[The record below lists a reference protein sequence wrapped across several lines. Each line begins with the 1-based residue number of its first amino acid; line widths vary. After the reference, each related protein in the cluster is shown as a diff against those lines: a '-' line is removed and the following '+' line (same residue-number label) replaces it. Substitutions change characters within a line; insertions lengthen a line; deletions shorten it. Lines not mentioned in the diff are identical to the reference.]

1 VLVKGYSD
9 LIKTILIRANQQG
22 IRLHVYITETRP
34 QCDGYLMY
42 NELTKHKINCTLIV
56 DSAIGF
62 VLEEM
67 DYVISGAEVV
77 TENGGI
83 INRLGTYTTA
93 LCAKALQKPFY
104 VFAENFK
111 FSRIFPLSHKDLP
124 DEITKNSKF
133 DFCPGSW
140 NLRMP
145 PEEVNLVCPICDFT
159 PGQLISFIITDARI
173 FKPSAVSDELLQLFN
188 L

>member
-1 VLVKGYSD
+1 LVKGYSD
-9 LIKTILIRANQQG
+9 LLKTILIRAHQQG
-22 IRLHVYITETRP
+22 IRLQVYITETRP

-42 NELTKHKINCTLIV
+42 SELIKHKINCSLVV
-56 DSAIGF
+56 DSSIGF
-62 VLEEM
+62 ILEEI

-83 INRLGTYTTA
+83 INRLGTYSTA

-111 FSRIFPLSHKDLP
+111 FTRIFPLSQKDLP
-124 DEITKNSKF
+124 AEIVKNSNF
-133 DFCPGSW
+133 ELCNSNW
-140 NLRMP
+140 NLRLKV
-145 PEEVNLVCPICDFT
+145 EEMNVVCPICDFT
-159 PGQLISFIITDARI
+159 PGHLISFIITDARI
-173 FKPSAVSDELLQLFN
+173 FKPSAVSDELLQLFH